1 MFIAR
6 NIIEF
11 YIIWF
16 ENIVKCKQ
24 KQVKT
29 KNKINLTVSLDQ
41 AKIKLFKL
49 VVVLSFQIK
58 AKKIAC
64 FDRIKVE
71 ITNYTQSVGLKKL
84 SNTH

>member
-29 KNKINLTVSLDQ
+29 KNKINLIISLDQ